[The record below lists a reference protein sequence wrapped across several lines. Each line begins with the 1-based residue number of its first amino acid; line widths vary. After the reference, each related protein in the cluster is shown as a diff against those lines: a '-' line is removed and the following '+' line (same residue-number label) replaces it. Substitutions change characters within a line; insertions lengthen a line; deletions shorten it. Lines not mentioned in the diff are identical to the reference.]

1 MAGMTPIHAFIGL
14 GSNLD
19 DPAAQL
25 QRAFGELSCTEGVVV
40 LARSSLYRSA
50 PVGFAAQ
57 PDFVNAAALVAT
69 TLPPRRLLAVLHA
82 IEAAHGRRRAFR
94 NGPRTL
100 DLDLLLYGGETMDEG
115 GLVLP
120 HPAAHERAFVL
131 EPLLEIAPDCVIPG
145 RGAARACLAAL
156 RERCLGV
163 LETSTLA

>member
-1 MAGMTPIHAFIGL
+1 MTPIHAFIGL

-25 QRAFGELSCTEGVVV
+25 LRGFAALSALDGCVL

-50 PVGFAAQ
+50 PVGYAAQ

-69 TLPPRRLLAVLHA
+69 TLPPRRLLAALHA
-82 IEAAHGRRRAFR
+82 IEAAHGRRREFR

-100 DLDLLLYGGETMDEG
+100 DLDLLLYGGTTMDAPD
-115 GLVLP
+115 LVLP
-120 HPAAHERAFVL
+120 HPAAHLRAFVL
-131 EPLLEIAPDCVIPG
+131 EPLLEIAPGCVIPG

-156 RERCLGV
+156 RERCLGM
-163 LETSTLA
+163 LETSTIA